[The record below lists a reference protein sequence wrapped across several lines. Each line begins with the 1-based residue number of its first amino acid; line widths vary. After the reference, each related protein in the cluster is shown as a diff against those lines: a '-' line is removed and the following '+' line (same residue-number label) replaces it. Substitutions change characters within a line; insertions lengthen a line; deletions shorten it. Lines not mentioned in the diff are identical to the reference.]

1 MNKSIVKGA
10 IGGAILAGLGAAAG
24 GFVLAFGF
32 AAVGFV
38 AKAGALIGVLG
49 GGVCGAGLA
58 VLNAETNER
67 GHHSG
72 AAFKTGLAATLAT
85 LVATASFY
93 DKAPVR
99 APVQNA
105 PAASEQF
112 NLRCSEG
119 AKPVIE
125 KTARDS
131 YTVRIPATCRKVA

>member
-10 IGGAILAGLGAAAG
+10 IGGAVLAGLGAAAC
-24 GFVLAFGF
+24 AFGLAAGF
-32 AAVGFV
+32 AFVGFV
-38 AKAGALIGVLG
+38 AKAGALIGVLA

-72 AAFKTGLAATLAT
+72 AAFKAGLATTLAA

-93 DKAPVR
+93 DKAPVP
-99 APVQNA
+99 AKSA
-105 PAASEQF
+105 PATSEQF
-112 NLRCSEG
+112 NLRCAAG
-119 AKPVIE
+119 AKPVID

-131 YTVRIPATCRKVA
+131 YTVRIPASCRKVV